1 MIIYTYLRCFA
12 ELLPWTRKPNL
23 MEFLISSQTC
33 YSSVMDKHRVGLSVA
48 SYQGT
53 YLCVEARNV
62 SHSEWWRVKGDE
74 RLGRDRGGGIGWWRD
89 TRHLSSLQLSDISDR
104 TRIILLKHPWQP
116 CCLGESDHQLT
127 CGPLHST
134 DGVVEEGGEGSLVIS
149 KLIFQPNLLYFLC
162 QNILILSKI
171 LFWRKWGGK
180 LT

>member
-1 MIIYTYLRCFA
+1 MIMYTYLRCFA

-53 YLCVEARNV
+53 YLWRQEMFPIV
-62 SHSEWWRVKGDE
+62 SGGEWRVM
-74 RLGRDRGGGIGWWRD
+74 RGWAGIEVGIGWWQD

-162 QNILILSKI
+162 QNILILSKM
-171 LFWRKWGGK
+171 
-180 LT
+180 